1 MTGLAAIAKP
11 LTLVMIGPKWVFSAT
26 LLPLICFS
34 LMWYPI
40 HALNLNLLQVKGRS
54 DLFLKLEIIKKLLS
68 IVILCISIPLG
79 IVAMCY
85 FSILSSLIS
94 LFINTY
100 YTGVLINVGFQKQMR
115 DIFPTLLLSMI
126 MFGIVLISIHF
137 IENIYVQLVVG
148 ILVGAIIFLGGSYL
162 LKFPEL
168 KEVFVM
174 YKDIKNRKK

>member
-1 MTGLAAIAKP
+1 MKNQLRGIDE
-11 LTLVMIGPKWVFSAT
+11 KWEFSAY
-26 LLPLICFS
+26 LLQIICFS
-34 LMWYPI
+34 MMWYPV
-40 HALNLNLLQVKGRS
+40 HALNLTLLQVKGRS
-54 DLFLKLEIIKKLLS
+54 DLFLKLEIIKK
-68 IVILCISIPLG
+68 IIGIIILAISLPLG
-79 IVAMCY
+79 IIAMCY

-100 YTGVLINVGFQKQMR
+100 YTGKLIGVGFLKQMR

-137 IENIYVQLVVG
+137 IENIYIQLIVG
-148 ILVGAIIFLGGSYL
+148 ILIGAVIYLGGSYL

>member
-1 MTGLAAIAKP
+1 
-11 LTLVMIGPKWVFSAT
+11 
-26 LLPLICFS
+26 
-34 LMWYPI
+34 MWYPV
-40 HALNLNLLQVKGRS
+40 HALNLTLLQVKGRS
-54 DLFLKLEIIKKLLS
+54 DLFLKLEIIKK
-68 IVILCISIPLG
+68 IIGIIILAISLPLG
-79 IVAMCY
+79 IIAMCY

-100 YTGVLINVGFQKQMR
+100 YTGKLIGVGFFKQMR

-137 IENIYVQLVVG
+137 IENIYIQLIVG
-148 ILVGAIIFLGGSYL
+148 ILIGAVIYLGGSYL

>member
-1 MTGLAAIAKP
+1 M
-11 LTLVMIGPKWVFSAT
+11 
-26 LLPLICFS
+26 
-34 LMWYPI
+34 MWYPV
-40 HALNLNLLQVKGRS
+40 HALNLTLLQVKGRS
-54 DLFLKLEIIKKLLS
+54 DLFLKLEIIKK
-68 IVILCISIPLG
+68 IIGIIILAISLPLG
-79 IVAMCY
+79 IIAMCY

-100 YTGVLINVGFQKQMR
+100 YTGKLIGVGFFKQMR

-137 IENIYVQLVVG
+137 IENIYIQLIVG
-148 ILVGAIIFLGGSYL
+148 ILIGAVIYLGGSYL